1 MICLN
6 EQIEKSSILG
16 GKLRKKLE
24 ADFKAELSPE
34 LKMEKGEEIEGELI
48 ELVESSTPSKAEKIE
63 DIYNQEKEDFLKV
76 LTTINKTDLETAVGM
91 AEDSGKAV
99 IDEIINPTLGLIV
112 HDTLKVDSQLDFQK
126 NDLDTTFRL
135 SNTLQE
141 RLDNIIEQGRKKVS
155 SLKFPGEVVDEIR
168 NDPLSAEKSIETEDI
183 YLDDSLR
190 QLLNSEN
197 QLFFPQPSTGDRT
210 NFEVNVS
217 GDDFIAFKSPA
228 LITVS
233 IAKKDLKNLLE
244 KIFEDLNFNFTQ
256 LKMDEADRI
265 ETKQKINIVKNFSK
279 IFDSANK
286 QNIEKQLQAH
296 GWIIKLIE
304 DQLQKD

>member
-34 LKMEKGEEIEGELI
+34 LKIQKGEEIEGELI
-48 ELVESSTPSKAEKIE
+48 ELVESSTPSKTEKIE

-76 LTTINKTDLETAVGM
+76 VTIINKTDLETAVGM
-91 AEDSGKAV
+91 NEDSNKAV
-99 IDEIINPTLGLIV
+99 IDEINNPTPALIV
-112 HDTLKVDSQLDFQK
+112 HDTVNVDSQLDFEK

-190 QLLNSEN
+190 QLLNPEN
-197 QLFFPQPSTGDRT
+197 QLFFPQPSTDDRKD
-210 NFEVNVS
+210 FAVNVR
-217 GDDFIAFKSPA
+217 GDDLIIFKLPP
-228 LITVS
+228 LTTVS
-233 IAKKDLKNLLE
+233 IVKKRFKKFAGEN
-244 KIFEDLNFNFTQ
+244 N
-256 LKMDEADRI
+256 
-265 ETKQKINIVKNFSK
+265 
-279 IFDSANK
+279 
-286 QNIEKQLQAH
+286 
-296 GWIIKLIE
+296 
-304 DQLQKD
+304 